1 MKGVQVSV
9 PVGKRSENK
18 LEVFQKA
25 RILVRHTCTLL
36 VNEKH
41 YPSRY
46 DVIARQIIDDTW
58 QVFTKSWRANNI
70 FIGQGCNPN
79 AIVRRRELQNECVE
93 LCESLLSQ
101 IEMFNYLCGRPV
113 KKTVYWCGLVNDV
126 LHLIRKWKDSD
137 AKRVSK
143 ERHNESED

>member
-1 MKGVQVSV
+1 MSV

-18 LEVFQKA
+18 LLVFQKA
-25 RILVRHTCTLL
+25 RILVRHTCTIL

-46 DVIARQIIDDTW
+46 EPIAKRIIDDTW
-58 QVFTKSWRANNI
+58 QVFSKSWRANNI
-70 FIGQGCNPN
+70 FIGKDCNPN

-101 IEMFNYLCGRPV
+101 IEMFNYLCGRPT
-113 KKTVYWCGLVNDV
+113 KKTVYWCRLVTDV
-126 LHLIRKWKDSD
+126 LNLVRAWRDSD
-137 AKRVSK
+137 ARRLSK
-143 ERHNESED
+143 EHPNESED